1 MAAPQ
6 SNSIMTPA
14 AHATCA
20 STPPHAREQVAA
32 YRIVRDL
39 RWAAMEQGQPHTPEG
54 LLGAAGINCTV
65 SDADLDAIPKSG
77 PVLIA
82 VEGAFGILE
91 GLVLAAVLPKAR
103 ADVKI
108 LANYVLA
115 EVPGFESVFIAVDPW
130 QGKRAVPVNRQ
141 AMAKAVKW
149 LEGQGLLVVFP
160 AGDGMAPRARHRPS
174 PLWGTTPVR
183 LARMSGA
190 PIVPVSLT
198 GVGAPGAPNTEVEV
212 RIGLPILWERLAAV
226 GAEETATEYVRW
238 RAVALSRR
246 HQRSA
251 RLVPRLSG

>member
-6 SNSIMTPA
+6 TDIMTPA
-14 AHATCA
+14 AHASCA
-20 STPPHAREQVAA
+20 STPPHARQQVAV
-32 YRIVRDL
+32 YRIVRNL
-39 RWAAMEQGQPHTPEG
+39 RWAAMEGGHPATPEG

-91 GLVLAAVLPKAR
+91 GLVLAAALPKAR

-115 EVPGFESVFIAVDPW
+115 EVPGFESAFIAVDPW

-149 LEGQGLLVVFP
+149 LDGQGLLAVFP
-160 AGDGMAPRARHRPS
+160 AGDGMAPPARHRAS
-174 PLWGTTPVR
+174 PLWSTTPLR

-190 PIVPVSLT
+190 PIVPVSLS
-198 GVGAPGAPNTEVEV
+198 GVGAPEAPNTEVEV

-226 GAEETATEYVRW
+226 GADETATEYVRW
-238 RAVALSRR
+238 RAAALRRR

-251 RLVPRLSG
+251 RLVPRLTG